1 MKLNLKTSETL
12 IRLSEGEKL
21 AYSSIKNQVINE
33 LIDENILKISGKHRR
48 KVWLDNT
55 EQLKIYLLNQYNI
68 KDLQSYTEALK
79 DKKTS
84 RAEFTRLTGDSK
96 LSKQRSFK
104 GFLVNTYKPVK
115 ALLNGS
121 ELIINPLKGSFMFI
135 YDFENFV
142 IPENITIVGIENP
155 QNFRYIHI
163 QSYLFETIEPLFV
176 SRYPQTQSKDFIRW
190 MKQIPN
196 KYLHFGDFDYAGIN
210 IYLSEYK
217 KHLGE
222 RARFMVP
229 KNIEEHIENGSRERY
244 NKQKPK
250 FSKDEIQEP
259 DLSFLIKLIE
269 KEQKG
274 LDQEYYITKNETQH
288 SI

>member
-1 MKLNLKTSETL
+1 MKLNLKTSKIL
-12 IRLSEGEKL
+12 IRLSEGEKI
-21 AYSSIKNQVINE
+21 AYSQIKNQIINE
-33 LIDENILKISGKHRR
+33 LIDENILIISGKHHK
-48 KVWLDNT
+48 KVWLNNK
-55 EQLKIYLLNQYNI
+55 EQLKIHLLNQYNI
-68 KDLQSYTEALK
+68 KDLKSYTEAIK
-79 DKKTS
+79 DKETS

-115 ALLNGS
+115 TLLNGS
-121 ELIINPLKGSFMFI
+121 ELIIHPLEGSFMFI

-142 IPENITIVGIENP
+142 IPENISIVGIENP
-155 QNFRYIHI
+155 LNFRYIHR

-217 KHLGE
+217 KHLGK
-222 RARFMVP
+222 RARFLVP
-229 KNIEEHIENGSRERY
+229 NNIEEDIKKGSKERY
-244 NKQKPK
+244 NKQKIR
-250 FSKDEIQEP
+250 FSKNEIQEP